1 MIATITITCCS
12 IVLMFVS
19 LMVFPEAKIK
29 GKSFETFFIGPL
41 LGAVIILCF
50 GLIDYSDLGKSLIQ
64 SGSINPL
71 EILALF
77 LSMSFL
83 SIVLDEAGFFSYL
96 ACKVANKSKGSQYT
110 LFFLLYALTSILTI
124 FTSNDIVILTFTP
137 FIIFFTKR
145 AKISP
150 IPFLVS
156 EFVASNTYSMLLL
169 IGNPTNI
176 YLAESFNIGFFE
188 YFSKM
193 WLATI
198 LSGVAGLVSLLVI
211 FRKKLKASFA
221 ATEDHP
227 TLKDPVLALVSLVI
241 LGLTIIMMAVSDFVS
256 IPLWLV
262 SVVGALFLIVF
273 VLFYGIKN
281 KRSYRYL
288 GNSFLRLPY
297 PVIPFIL
304 SMFVLVLS
312 LKDAGVIKIIANYL
326 SNINPYLGVGLISFI
341 GADFL
346 NNIPMSVFFTEVI
359 SSMSTYNSLNV
370 YLAIISSNIGAYL
383 TPVGALAGVM
393 WMSILKNHEIKFGF
407 LDFIK
412 YLSPISII
420 SLVFAFLGLFLV
432 NLL

>member
-1 MIATITITCCS
+1 
-12 IVLMFVS
+12 
-19 LMVFPEAKIK
+19 MVFPEAKIK

-326 SNINPYLGVGLISFI
+326 SNIG
-341 GADFL
+341 
-346 NNIPMSVFFTEVI
+346 
-359 SSMSTYNSLNV
+359 
-370 YLAIISSNIGAYL
+370 
-383 TPVGALAGVM
+383 
-393 WMSILKNHEIKFGF
+393 
-407 LDFIK
+407 
-412 YLSPISII
+412 
-420 SLVFAFLGLFLV
+420 
-432 NLL
+432 

>member
-1 MIATITITCCS
+1 
-12 IVLMFVS
+12 
-19 LMVFPEAKIK
+19 
-29 GKSFETFFIGPL
+29 
-41 LGAVIILCF
+41 
-50 GLIDYSDLGKSLIQ
+50 
-64 SGSINPL
+64 
-71 EILALF
+71 
-77 LSMSFL
+77 
-83 SIVLDEAGFFSYL
+83 
-96 ACKVANKSKGSQYT
+96 
-110 LFFLLYALTSILTI
+110 
-124 FTSNDIVILTFTP
+124 
-137 FIIFFTKR
+137 
-145 AKISP
+145 
-150 IPFLVS
+150 
-156 EFVASNTYSMLLL
+156 
-169 IGNPTNI
+169 
-176 YLAESFNIGFFE
+176 
-188 YFSKM
+188 
-193 WLATI
+193 
-198 LSGVAGLVSLLVI
+198 
-211 FRKKLKASFA
+211 
-221 ATEDHP
+221 
-227 TLKDPVLALVSLVI
+227 
-241 LGLTIIMMAVSDFVS
+241 MMAVSDFVS

-370 YLAIISSNIGAYL
+370 YLAIIASNIGAYL

-420 SLVFAFLGLFLV
+420 SLAFCFLGIILS
-432 NLL
+432 